1 MLAASGRRCA
11 VVAYWAAAWQEYLG
25 SAAAA
30 AAAAGRIALGLLLL
44 VGVCRARMS
53 RYSPLQSDI

>member
-25 SAAAA
+25 SAAA